1 MGMFRS
7 PYERGG
13 VLSKEAIEE
22 RKKIYKDRRNPEERN
37 KENLR
42 LCLFFLP
49 LLPLMLFPGF
59 FSKAGLANTAY
70 LLFPYALEAVAV
82 LLTAVNLGIFLYLSR
97 GKEMRRED
105 GSLEEGAVDG
115 ASYRKYFQGLQGKAA
130 ISCILGIG
138 FVLIELFYLL
148 LSKDEKNYSAEL
160 FIILSQ
166 VAFSLSSRLFWV
178 KANQVIRNWTL

>member
-22 RKKIYKDRRNPEERN
+22 RKKIYKDRINPEERN
-37 KENLR
+37 KENPR
-42 LCLFFLP
+42 LCLFF
-49 LLPLMLFPGF
+49 LPLMLFPGF

-82 LLTAVNLGIFLYLSR
+82 LLTAVNLGIFLYQSR

-115 ASYRKYFQGLQGKAA
+115 ESYRKYFQGLQGKAA

-138 FVLIELFYLL
+138 FVLIEFFYLL
-148 LSKDEKNYSAEL
+148 LSKDEKNYFAEL
-160 FIILSQ
+160 FIILAQ
-166 VAFSLSSRLFWV
+166 VAFSLSSRIFWV

>member
-1 MGMFRS
+1 MGMFQS
-7 PYERGG
+7 PYDRGG

-82 LLTAVNLGIFLYLSR
+82 LLTAVNLGIFLYQSR
-97 GKEMRRED
+97 GKERRRED

-115 ASYRKYFQGLQGKAA
+115 ASYRKYF
-130 ISCILGIG
+130 S
-138 FVLIELFYLL
+138 
-148 LSKDEKNYSAEL
+148 
-160 FIILSQ
+160 
-166 VAFSLSSRLFWV
+166 LFWH
-178 KANQVIRNWTL
+178 KSLFPCPQGFFG